1 LPVQDTLLMWLDTLT
16 VDETA
21 VRDLP
26 CLLDIAVKIE
36 RQSAGVETSKAP
48 VDVPI
53 APPLLPGDYAR
64 KLLSTPEG
72 RDLAAR
78 QIRLLAACPV
88 DVMDACSGVIS
99 FSTSY

>member
-1 LPVQDTLLMWLDTLT
+1 MQDTLLTWLDTLT
-16 VDETA
+16 VDEIA

-53 APPLLPGDYAR
+53 APPCSLETTPGSCCRRPRVETSRPAR
-64 KLLSTPEG
+64 SDCSPPVLSMPWM
-72 RDLAAR
+72 RALA
-78 QIRLLAACPV
+78 
-88 DVMDACSGVIS
+88 
-99 FSTSY
+99 